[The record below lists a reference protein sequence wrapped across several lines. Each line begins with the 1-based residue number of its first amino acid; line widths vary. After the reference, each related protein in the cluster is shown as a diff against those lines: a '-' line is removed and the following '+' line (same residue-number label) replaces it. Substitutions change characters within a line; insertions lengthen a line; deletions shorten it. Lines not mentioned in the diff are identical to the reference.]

1 MLDIIIASAKIDKD
15 DKLKGLNL
23 GADDYI
29 EKPYDIDILLAR
41 VTII

>member
-1 MLDIIIASAKIDKD
+1 MAKEDKKSDKRLDKKTGDKKD

-29 EKPYDIDILLAR
+29 EMIN
-41 VTII
+41 